1 MKKTFILSLLFNFFL
16 ILNAPA
22 VNAKLLPQAKGTKP
36 VIKTKSFAG
45 KGISVYPKLRPDK
58 KALNILFGNLQNARS
73 VQYNLI
79 YRTGD
84 HEEGAGGT
92 IAKQNGSTTRELLF
106 GTCSSGVC
114 RYHTGISNIR
124 LEILTE
130 LSSGKKTIRRYK
142 IRI

>member
-1 MKKTFILSLLFNFFL
+1 MKKILILSLLFVFFSSL
-16 ILNAPA
+16 SLPS
-22 VNAKLLPQAKGTKP
+22 VDAKLLPQVKGTKP
-36 VIKTKSFAG
+36 VSKTKSFAG
-45 KGISVYPKLRPDK
+45 KGITVYPKLRSDK
-58 KALNILFGNLQNARS
+58 KALNVSFGNLQNARS

-92 IAKQNGSTTRELLF
+92 ITKQNGSTTRELLF

-114 RYHTGISNIR
+114 RYHTGISNMR

-130 LSSGKKTIRRYK
+130 LSSGKKTLKRYR